1 MLGPSDSNACV
12 DPGTDDASRSPKF
25 GATYIWGD
33 SMSERPQP
41 THVRFYFQNCRIQAT
56 DAARVTMYKDM
67 LSLNADVIGLAET
80 HLNSRH
86 IMSLMMIFDDY
97 GTAIKLSTVPQMNT
111 NPHEVLME
119 GPSKSQ
125 PGNYPVASQL
135 KALTTWDGSAGN
147 GFILPTH
154 NK

>member
-1 MLGPSDSNACV
+1 
-12 DPGTDDASRSPKF
+12 
-25 GATYIWGD
+25 
-33 SMSERPQP
+33 
-41 THVRFYFQNCRIQAT
+41 
-56 DAARVTMYKDM
+56 MYKDM

-86 IMSLMMIFDDY
+86 TSTRNVVDDDTIFDDY
-97 GTAIKLSTVPQMNT
+97 GTAIKLSTLPQMNT
-111 NPHEVLME
+111 NPQEVLME